1 MALPITAIA
10 LVIVVT
16 LYLLTVVAYLIYKG
30 IEWAIELVADLID
43 DYKSTKWMK
52 QHPEEV
58 EQINKAMRQ
67 FAELE
72 RQRPKVDDD

>member
-72 RQRPKVDDD
+72 RQRPKVGDD